1 MKSCTHS
8 TVGGGPQVAAMRL
21 HYRTPDGQPHPTS
34 LRLGG
39 KERRNNLINI
49 FSLRSMSRKTTGLG
63 AQQLAEVSRTRRK
76 PLMLGTI
83 ACLALVFVMAFVIS
97 LPAES
102 QPSSVAGGTASD
114 GPGDAASWTTG
125 NKVAVGTSADTTSKV
140 WFTVAKGVT
149 TEIFYPR
156 LDVPNMQ
163 DMQYIVT
170 DGSTFVDLERDATN
184 HVISMPDE
192 IALEYTITN
201 TDKRATPKYRI
212 TNTYI
217 TDPSQNTLLIRT
229 RFQSLD
235 GGTYRLYLLANP
247 SMAGGGANDNAWWDG
262 THAALMASGTENLFG
277 SPTTV
282 VSALKVAAPNDF
294 IEHDNGYAGRA
305 SDCLVDLKNHLAL
318 NNQFD

>member
-1 MKSCTHS
+1 
-8 TVGGGPQVAAMRL
+8 MR
-21 HYRTPDGQPHPTS
+21 R
-34 LRLGG
+34 
-39 KERRNNLINI
+39 
-49 FSLRSMSRKTTGLG
+49 
-63 AQQLAEVSRTRRK
+63 
-76 PLMLGTI
+76 TI
-83 ACLALVFVMAFVIS
+83 AYLALVFVTALVIS
-97 LPAES
+97 LLAES

-125 NKVAVGTSADTTSKV
+125 NKVAVGTSADTASKV

-184 HVISMPDE
+184 HVISMPDVLTSTNLHRM
-192 IALEYTITN
+192 ALEYTITN
-201 TDKRATPKYRI
+201 TDKRSTPKYRI

-235 GGTYRLYLLANP
+235 GGTYQLYVLENP
-247 SMAGGGANDNAWWDG
+247 SIAGGGANDNAWWDG
-262 THAALMASGTENLFG
+262 VNSALVASGTETLFG
-277 SPTTV
+277 
-282 VSALKVAAPNDF
+282 
-294 IEHDNGYAGRA
+294 RA
-305 SDCLVDLKNHLAL
+305 KRRISLVDRG
-318 NNQFD
+318 